1 MRFKPDQFWS
11 YFEWLFEQGGLFQGF
26 LLTLVLAVLGFLV
39 GYLVSL
45 ARSGPSEGFYAV
57 AKVIREFFRVDL
69 PRTSWRRIV
78 AIGRLAFKE
87 ALRRRVLVIVAIFV
101 VIIMFAGWFL
111 DTESSNPARLYISF
125 VVTAT
130 NYMVLLLALFL
141 STFSLPAEIKSRTI
155 YTIVTKP
162 VRPTEIF
169 IGRVVGFGTVGTVVL
184 VVLGVLSY
192 LFVVRGLR
200 HDHADK
206 SFSASEMV
214 GETTFDRS
222 HKHTFKI
229 GPEGLGV
236 TSEANGHQHTV
247 KRTTQDGRD
256 VFVFGPAQ
264 GELGARIPIFG
275 KLRFTGADGNEG
287 SGVSVGY
294 ESEYHKWIE
303 GASLMSAIWKF
314 DQINESSFPNGL
326 MMEMSLGAFRT
337 YKGDIVTGVRGTIVL
352 RNPDPESN
360 VESDRIP
367 FVVQEYQLDRRQ
379 IPVTVKGTKDKQS
392 VDLNLFKDLAP
403 NGELEVII
411 RCEDS
416 GQYFGMAAADVSL
429 RAGDMPFWWNF
440 TKGYVSI
447 WLQMMIVICFGVMFS
462 TFLSGPVAIVA
473 TLSFLILGFFG
484 GLATDVINNKKEGG
498 GPIESLIRIVTQRGV
513 MTDLDLGNQPLER
526 VIKAV
531 DRGVMESLELL
542 TSGLPNFNNLGTSD
556 FLAYGV
562 NLFGGLLGRH
572 MTMTLGYFVLTC
584 IVSYF
589 FLKTREM
596 AA

>member
-1 MRFKPDQFWS
+1 MRFKPDQFWT
-11 YFEWLFEQGGLFQGF
+11 YFEWLFDQGGLLNGF
-26 LLTLVLAVLGFLV
+26 LLAVVLSVLGFIV

-57 AKVIREFFRVDL
+57 AKVIREFFRNDL
-69 PRTSWRRIV
+69 PGTSMRRIG

-111 DTESSNPARLYISF
+111 DTRSTNPARLYISF

-130 NYMVLLLALFL
+130 NYMVLLLGLFL

-169 IGRVVGFGTVGTVVL
+169 IGRVVGFGAVGTVVL
-184 VVLGVLSY
+184 LVLGLLSY
-192 LFVVRGLR
+192 VFVVRGLR
-200 HDHADK
+200 HEHESK
-206 SFSASEMV
+206 SFSDTEMV
-214 GETTFDRS
+214 GKTTFDRS
-222 HKHTFKI
+222 HDHTFKLSAD
-229 GPEGLGV
+229 GVGV
-236 TSEANGHQHTV
+236 TSEENGHRHKVERVVENGQE
-247 KRTTQDGRD
+247 KI
-256 VFVFGPAQ
+256 VFGPPE
-264 GELGARIPIFG
+264 GELGARIPMFG
-275 KLRFTGADGNEG
+275 QLKFTGADGNEG

-294 ESEYHKWIE
+294 ESDYHQWIE
-303 GASLMSAIWKF
+303 GASLMSAIWTF
-314 DQINESSFPNGL
+314 DNVNESNFPNGL
-326 MMEMSLGAFRT
+326 QLEMSLGAFRT

-352 RNPDPESN
+352 RNPDPEST

-379 IPVTVKGTKDKQS
+379 IPRSVKGTKDNQS
-392 VDLNLFKDLAP
+392 VELDLFKDLAP
-403 NGELEVII
+403 KGKLQVII

-429 RAGDMPFWWNF
+429 RAGEMPFWWNF
-440 TKGYVSI
+440 TKGYISI

-473 TLSFLILGFFG
+473 TLSCLVLGFFG
-484 GLATDVINNKKEGG
+484 SLATQVISKKMEGG
-498 GPIESLIRIVTQRGV
+498 GPIEAVIRIVTQQGV
-513 MTDLDLGNQPLER
+513 MTELDLGNAVLVR
-526 VIKAV
+526 VIQSTDAGIM
-531 DRGVMESLELL
+531 RSLQLL
-542 TSGLPNFNNLGTSD
+542 TSALPNFNDLGTSD

-562 NLFGGLLGRH
+562 NLFGGLLSRH
-572 MTMTLGYFVLTC
+572 ITMTLGYFVVTC
-584 IVSYF
+584 MVSYF

>member
-11 YFEWLFEQGGLFQGF
+11 YFEWLFDQGGLFQGF
-26 LLTLVLAVLGFLV
+26 LLTLVLALLGFLV

-69 PRTSWRRIV
+69 PGTSWRRIV

-169 IGRVVGFGTVGTVVL
+169 IGRVVGFGAVGTVVL
-184 VVLGVLSY
+184 VVLGLLSY
-192 LFVVRGLR
+192 VFVVRGLR
-200 HDHADK
+200 HDHASK
-206 SFSASEMV
+206 SFSQSEMT

-229 GPEGLGV
+229 GADGVGV
-236 TSEANGHQHTV
+236 TSEKNGHQHTV
-247 KRTTQDGRD
+247 RRITKDGKD
-256 VFVFGPAQ
+256 EFVFGPAQ

-314 DQINESSFPNGL
+314 DQINERSFPNGL

-379 IPVTVKGTKDKQS
+379 IPITVKGTKDQQS

-403 NGELEVII
+403 NGELEIII

-416 GQYFGMAAADVSL
+416 GQYFGMAAADLSL

-440 TKGYVSI
+440 AKGYISI

-484 GLATDVINNKKEGG
+484 GLATDVISNKKEGG
-498 GPIESLIRIVTQRGV
+498 GPVESMIRIVTQRGV
-513 MTDLDLGNQPLER
+513 MTDLDLGNATLER
-526 VIKAV
+526 VIKAT
-531 DRGVMESLELL
+531 DRGVMESLQLL
-542 TSGLPNFNNLGTSD
+542 TSGLPNFNDLGTSD

-572 MTMTLGYFVLTC
+572 MTMAVGYFLLTC
-584 IVSYF
+584 LVSYF